1 MRKNEFL
8 NEIRGALR
16 GYPRN
21 EVENS
26 IEFYSEMIEDR
37 VENGMSEEQAV
48 ASLGNIDM
56 IIKDIKLDMPLKSV
70 IRETAKERKEERIRE
85 NKHMGAGTIILLI
98 RGAPLW
104 IPLLIVAMSLFLV
117 FFILL
122 WVFDIVLFVVGIALA
137 ASLAGG
143 IIGGVMSFIAG
154 NPGTGIAWIG
164 AGIVALGLAIFLF
177 IAGVGMAKANLGILG
192 SMARGTKRRM
202 LGA

>member
-37 VENGMSEEQAV
+37 VENGMTEEQAV

-56 IIKDIKLDMPLKSV
+56 IIKNIKLDMPLKSV
-70 IRETAKERKEERIRE
+70 IRETAKEKKEERIRE
-85 NKHMGAGTIILLI
+85 NKHMSAGTIILLI
-98 RGAPLW
+98 LGAPLW

-143 IIGGVMSFIAG
+143 IVGGVMSFIAG

-164 AGIVALGLAIFLF
+164 AGIAALGLAIFLF

-192 SMARGTKRRM
+192 SMA
-202 LGA
+202 

>member
-1 MRKNEFL
+1 MRKNEFI

-16 GYPRN
+16 GYPHN

-26 IEFYSEMIEDR
+26 IEFYSEIIDDR
-37 VENGMSEEQAV
+37 VENGMTEEEAV
-48 ASLGNIDM
+48 ASLGDLDM
-56 IIKDIKLDMPLKSV
+56 IIKNIKVDMPLKSV
-70 IRETAKERKEERIRE
+70 IKERVKENKEERIRE
-85 NKHMGAGTIILLI
+85 NKHMSAGMIILLI
-98 RGAPLW
+98 LGAPLW

-143 IIGGVMSFIAG
+143 VIGGVMSFIAG

-164 AGIVALGLAIFLF
+164 AGIAALGLAIFLF

-192 SMARGTKRRM
+192 SMA
-202 LGA
+202 

>member
-48 ASLGNIDM
+48 ASLGNIDL
-56 IIKDIKLDMPLKSV
+56 IIKNIKMDMPLKSV
-70 IRETAKERKEERIRE
+70 IRETAKEKKEERIRE
-85 NKHMGAGTIILLI
+85 NKHLSAGTIILLI
-98 RGAPLW
+98 LGAPLW

-143 IIGGVMSFIAG
+143 IVGGVMSFIAG

-164 AGIVALGLAIFLF
+164 AGIAALGLAIFLF
-177 IAGVGMAKANLGILG
+177 IAGVGMAKANLSLLG
-192 SMARGTKRRM
+192 SMAKSTKRRM
-202 LGA
+202 IGA

>member
-37 VENGMSEEQAV
+37 VENGMTEEAAV

-56 IIKDIKLDMPLKSV
+56 IIKNIKMDMPLKSV

-85 NKHMGAGTIILLI
+85 NKQMSAGTIILLI
-98 RGAPLW
+98 LGAPLW

-122 WVFDIVLFVVGIALA
+122 WVFDIVLFVVG
-137 ASLAGG
+137 
-143 IIGGVMSFIAG
+143 
-154 NPGTGIAWIG
+154 
-164 AGIVALGLAIFLF
+164 
-177 IAGVGMAKANLGILG
+177 
-192 SMARGTKRRM
+192 
-202 LGA
+202 

>member
-16 GYPRN
+16 GYHRN

-37 VENGMSEEQAV
+37 VENGMTEEAAV

-56 IIKDIKLDMPLKSV
+56 IIKNIKLDMPLKSV
-70 IRETAKERKEERIRE
+70 IRETAKEKKEERIRE
-85 NKHMGAGTIILLI
+85 NKHLSAGTIILLI
-98 RGAPLW
+98 LGAPLW
-104 IPLLIVAMSLFLV
+104 IPLLIVAMSIFLV

-137 ASLAGG
+137 VSLAGG
-143 IIGGVMSFIAG
+143 VIGGVMSFIAG

-164 AGIVALGLAIFLF
+164 AGIAALGLAIFLF